1 MVEGNNITTKLTN
14 NKTMN
19 ITVAKIRELLV
30 KDYGWNDSHIDDANI
45 SIDEFLEDTLHIIND
60 ILKEQ
65 NC

>member
-1 MVEGNNITTKLTN
+1 
-14 NKTMN
+14 MN